1 MVVPLDPTL
10 ASGAAVLAFPPKAL
24 CLTLFCFSP
33 FSSLFT
39 PFSPVDGIPLGSP
52 ALAAH
57 FTCSPSSLNYDL
69 HTSYPQ
75 RHSSF
80 IPQMHPETLLWAGA
94 VSGTGDM
101 IYIALTPSV
110 ISLTLCELLDC
121 SPQPPLSMGFFR
133 QEYWRG
139 LPFPTPGSFPN
150 PGIGPT
156 SPVSSALVD
165 RCFYH

>member
-10 ASGAAVLAFPPKAL
+10 ASGAAVLAFPPKSPVPYSL
-24 CLTLFCFSP
+24 LFL
-33 FSSLFT
+33 SLFFFIH
-39 PFSPVDGIPLGSP
+39 PFLSVDGIPLGSP

-101 IYIALTPSV
+101 IYIALTRSV
-110 ISLTLCELLDC
+110 ISLTLCELMDC
-121 SPQPPLSMGFFR
+121 SPSLLSPWDFSGKNTGEGCHILLQGLFPT
-133 QEYWRG
+133 RG
-139 LPFPTPGSFPN
+139 LDPH
-150 PGIGPT
+150 
-156 SPVSSALVD
+156 LL
-165 RCFYH
+165 CLLHW

>member
-1 MVVPLDPTL
+1 MSLWTPPWHL
-10 ASGAAVLAFPPKAL
+10 VLLSWPFLLKAL

-101 IYIALTPSV
+101 IYIALTRSV
-110 ISLTLCELLDC
+110 ISLTLCELMDC